1 MTLSQTSQASGR
13 REQRLEQALFRG
25 ATLTLDNPDYLATVR
40 TLTDMFLRTDLTP
53 GDLTVDALRLDVEPA
68 KAIIIAREPGVAA
81 GFAELAWMLGVHGVE
96 VTVKKNDGDVFESGE
111 TLLELASSRTRLL
124 SLERV
129 GLNLVQRM
137 CGIASAARKLQ
148 DRVRSRNSATRVVGT
163 RKTPWGLL
171 DKRAVHLGG
180 CGTHRI
186 GLDDAIL
193 IKNNHLALIA
203 SREEEAAPSAIERV
217 WDSRERSAFIEV
229 EVRSGA
235 AALAAAKTFRRL
247 LTDTPEEYPCLLLL
261 DNMKPE
267 EISRILD
274 SLRSENLWDS
284 VLIEASGGIAESN
297 IEGYADT
304 AVDAI
309 SVGALTHSPRALDLS
324 QRIL

>member
-1 MTLSQTSQASGR
+1 MTMSQTSQASAT
-13 REQRLEQALFRG
+13 REQRLEHALFRG
-25 ATLTLDNPDYLATVR
+25 ASLTLKNADYLTTVR
-40 TLTDMFLRTDLTP
+40 TLTDMLLRTDLTP
-53 GDLTVDALRLDVEPA
+53 GDLTVDALRLEAEPA
-68 KAIIIAREPGVAA
+68 EAIILAREPGVAA
-81 GFAELAWMLGVHGVE
+81 GLAELTWMLAAHGVKA
-96 VTVKKNDGDVFESGE
+96 TVKKNDGDAFESGE
-111 TLLELASSRTRLL
+111 TLLELAGSRTRLL

-137 CGIASAARKLQ
+137 CGIASAARNLK
-148 DRVRSRNSATRVVGT
+148 DRVRGRNSATRVVAT

-186 GLDDAIL
+186 GLGDAIL

-203 SREEEAAPSAIERV
+203 SREEEAAPLAIERA
-217 WDSRERSAFIEV
+217 WDARERSGFIEV
-229 EVRSGA
+229 EVRSET

-247 LTDTPEEYPCLLLL
+247 LEQAAEEYPCLLLL

-274 SLRSENLWDS
+274 SLRREKLWDF
-284 VLIEASGGIAESN
+284 VLIEASGGIAEAN
-297 IEGYADT
+297 IVGYADCG
-304 AVDAI
+304 VDAI
-309 SVGALTHSPRALDLS
+309 SIGALTHSARALDLS